1 MIESATLLLTPS
13 VGAVARTTR
22 TTSPSSSSSSSNAFR
37 QSVFTLLALILV
49 TARPSSGQSA
59 PIRIS
64 PWWIPEVIPYPDLEA
79 NVGDQIEFQW
89 VGVHNVFIHPSGDCA
104 QTGRIAVGNISPV
117 VYTFTEDDAGKTLTF
132 ACDVRSQSGTS
143 GTHCEF
149 GMRFDV
155 FVIPDS
161 PIAPPTEIP
170 VEIPTDAPVAPDPT
184 GAPVAPD
191 PTEAPVAPTET
202 PVVPTEAPV
211 VPPTEAPVA
220 PPTDAPVAPT
230 ASPTTAPPVDDPTA
244 APVTEA
250 PVTEAPVAPDTDSPT
265 DIPTIAP
272 TTGSPSDSPTEY
284 PTSSDGLVETTVSGL
299 QMGLVGIEDFPPD
312 TATSWEDLTRLF
324 SRSQNARIYNGTL
337 LNYTT
342 AITVTDF
349 FKTSGRRQQRY
360 LKQSQEGVQGERFLQ
375 SSVIFVEYDQFIR
388 YRVLEGNDDIITP
401 DVLATSPFET
411 SAQRSSYQNLLNLQG
426 DPFLE
431 QISDV
436 TPVFLPDE
444 PTIIPTPTAAPTPD
458 EGGGG
463 LSTGAIIGIAVGGGV
478 LLLGALGG
486 YMYMRGGKSSD
497 TGRNAGT
504 ETAPPTTITGSKSIN
519 GDDVST
525 LPPPDV
531 RGGPMGDQSVGTVD
545 YDYSKAYGVT
555 GDGTVS
561 SAGGTFGSNTFNQTA
576 YDPGNALATGAAL
589 GSSDVTGSFRDHFRN
604 PNANVKEEL
613 IHIFAPPGKLGVVID
628 TPDDGAPMIHAVK
641 DSSVIAD
648 KIQVDDKLV
657 AVDDEDV
664 RQMTAITVSKLI
676 SHKSANPSRKLTV
689 LRTTVI
695 E

>member
-1 MIESATLLLTPS
+1 MIESAALLLRPS
-13 VGAVARTTR
+13 DGAAARTT
-22 TTSPSSSSSSSNAFR
+22 TTTKSSNAPR
-37 QSVFTLLALILV
+37 KSLLILLALIFFS
-49 TARPSSGQSA
+49 ARPSSGQSA

-89 VGVHNVFIHPSGDCA
+89 VGVHNVFIHPSGNCS

-117 VYTFTEDDAGKTLTF
+117 VYTFTEEDAGKTLTF
-132 ACDVRSQSGTS
+132 ACDVRSQSGAS

-170 VEIPTDAPVAPDPT
+170 IDAPVY
-184 GAPVAPD
+184 APVAPD
-191 PTEAPVAPTET
+191 PTEAPVAA
-202 PVVPTEAPV
+202 PVAPDPTEAPV
-211 VPPTEAPVA
+211 EPTEAPVA
-220 PPTDAPVAPT
+220 PIEEPVVPPTEVPVAPPTAAPVSPT

-250 PVTEAPVAPDTDSPT
+250 PVTDAPTAADTDSPT

-284 PTSSDGLVETTVSGL
+284 PTASDGLVETTISGL
-299 QMGLVGIEDFPPD
+299 QMGLVGIESFLDD

-342 AITVTDF
+342 VITVTDS
-349 FKTSGRRQQRY
+349 FKTTGRRQQTY
-360 LKQSQEGVQGERFLQ
+360 LKQSQDGVQGGRFLQ

-401 DVLATSPFET
+401 AALATSPFET
-411 SAQRSSYQNLLNLQG
+411 IDQRSSYQILLNSQG
-426 DPFLE
+426 DPFLA
-431 QISDV
+431 QITDV

-458 EGGGG
+458 GGG

-486 YMYMRGGKSSD
+486 YMYMRGRKSGG
-497 TGRNAGT
+497 TERNAGT
-504 ETAPPTTITGSKSIN
+504 ETAPPTTITGPKSIN
-519 GDDVST
+519 GDEVST
-525 LPPPDV
+525 LAPPDV
-531 RGGPMGDQSVGTVD
+531 RGGPMGDQRYVGILASRVD
-545 YDYSKAYGVT
+545 FTCVKSCRSLCLHVCI
-555 GDGTVS
+555 V
-561 SAGGTFGSNTFNQTA
+561 
-576 YDPGNALATGAAL
+576 ALL
-589 GSSDVTGSFRDHFRN
+589 CSPPSFSF
-604 PNANVKEEL
+604 
-613 IHIFAPPGKLGVVID
+613 FAPLSDGD
-628 TPDDGAPMIHAVK
+628 TISPKFLTLPT
-641 DSSVIAD
+641 SVFF
-648 KIQVDDKLV
+648 
-657 AVDDEDV
+657 
-664 RQMTAITVSKLI
+664 
-676 SHKSANPSRKLTV
+676 PSQRWNHRL
-689 LRTTVI
+689 
-695 E
+695 